1 MILPQIEFAYNR
13 SLRQSIGMSPFEVV
27 YGVNPIGPL
36 DLVPYPTKRQ
46 FSRDVN
52 ERMKEIKRLHKLVRA
67 SIEKQNERYLR
78 VVNKHRKPMEFNVAD
93 SV

>member
-36 DLVPYPTKRQ
+36 DVLPYATKKQ
-46 FSRDVN
+46 FSGDANDRV
-52 ERMKEIKRLHKLVRA
+52 KEIK
-67 SIEKQNERYLR
+67 
-78 VVNKHRKPMEFNVAD
+78 
-93 SV
+93 